1 MVIFYALLEVFAAA
15 IILLPVFIV
24 LNIVLFRNLKKSI
37 VCFLFSLYLSAVY
50 YFVGLPNITYI
61 RFELTLYLLP
71 FIGILDDL
79 KNSLLNILLF
89 VPLGMI
95 LPLVWEKHRNKKRTL
110 LFGFG
115 TSLFIELL
123 QILTFRAT
131 DINDLITNTLGTFV
145 GFILADV
152 LIRKVPVVKKLSL
165 GTRVSE
171 LYLVCILTFAVM
183 FLVQPFIHTVLWNLV
198 MH

>member
-71 FIGILDDL
+71 FVGILDDL

-152 LIRKVPVVKKLSL
+152 LIRKVPVVKKLSH

-171 LYLVCILTFAVM
+171 LYLICILTFAVM
-183 FLVQPFIHTVLWNLV
+183 FLVQPVIHTVLWNLV

>member
-15 IILLPVFIV
+15 LVLLPVFII
-24 LNIVLFRNLKKSI
+24 LNITLFRDIRKGI
-37 VCFLFSLYLSAVY
+37 ICFLFSLYLAAVY

-61 RFELTLYLLP
+61 RFELSLYLFP
-71 FIGILDDL
+71 IVGILNDL

-95 LPLVWEKHRNKKRTL
+95 LPLLWEKYRSRKRTL
-110 LFGFG
+110 LFGFV

-123 QILTFRAT
+123 QIFTFRAT

-145 GFILADV
+145 GFVLADV
-152 LIRKVPVVKKLSL
+152 LIKKVPAVKRFSY
-165 GTRVSE
+165 GTKVSE
-171 LYLVCILTFAVM
+171 LYLVCALTFAVM
-183 FLVQPFIHTVLWNLV
+183 FLTQPFIHTVLWNFV

>member
-71 FIGILDDL
+71 FVGILDDL

-123 QILTFRAT
+123 QIFTFRAT

-152 LIRKVPVVKKLSL
+152 LIRKVPVVKKLSH

>member
-24 LNIVLFRNLKKSI
+24 LNIVLFRSLKKSI

-71 FIGILDDL
+71 FVGILDDL

-110 LFGFG
+110 LFGFV

-123 QILTFRAT
+123 QIFTFRAT

-152 LIRKVPVVKKLSL
+152 LIRKVPVVKKLSH

-198 MH
+198 MR